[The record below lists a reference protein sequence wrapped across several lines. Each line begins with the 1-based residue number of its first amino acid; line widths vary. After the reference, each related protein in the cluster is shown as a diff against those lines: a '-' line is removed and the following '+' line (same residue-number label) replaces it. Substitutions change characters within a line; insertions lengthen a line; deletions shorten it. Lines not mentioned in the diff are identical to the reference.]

1 MTVTDVTIR
10 LLIQLKRFTAIGVY
24 FCFVLQWWVFVD
36 FIGSMWIQRGQVRYC
51 DALLLIGCDQ
61 WTRML
66 MDLGVFRHGWQIL
79 NGLGVQMSSRHDRCQ
94 CRFSLRVY
102 IHLYVFGY
110 TVNKDARQS
119 MASDV
124 FVCVDSVMDCWWSSC
139 ESISGWWD
147 YDWRYFCYEF
157 WMVWQQSIIDRFV
170 MVFPKL
176 WARVI
181 GILASFMCDLSGF
194 FDAGG
199 LYHFIQ
205 IHKFYRFI
213 FVDCFGMLSALAEL
227 LQCNL
232 SAQRRRC

>member
-1 MTVTDVTIR
+1 M
-10 LLIQLKRFTAIGVY
+10 AIGVY
-24 FCFVLQWWVFVD
+24 FLFYFAVVSLRGLHRKYVD
-36 FIGSMWIQRGQVRYC
+36 PKRTGTILRCATVNKLWR
-51 DALLLIGCDQ
+51 A
-61 WTRML
+61 L

-94 CRFSLRVY
+94 CRFSLRFY
-102 IHLYVFGY
+102 IHLCIVEC

-119 MASDV
+119 IASDV
-124 FVCVDSVMDCWWSSC
+124 SVCVDSVMDCWWSSC

-157 WMVWQQSIIDRFV
+157 WMVWQQSISDRFV
-170 MVFPKL
+170 MVFSKL